1 MRYDPHLRSTGYCL
15 STALLLAVAASSAS
29 AAPTDPVNP
38 LTKRFLIGKGLDICD
53 QGGFFV
59 GGVPKVPTFGTP
71 RQVII
76 GDMYVQFEIP
86 NKRRQWPIIFIHGG
100 GLTGSDLDATPH
112 GTEGWFAHA
121 VRNNY
126 ATFVV
131 DQAGRGRSGFD
142 TTVINEAKATGNWD
156 LIPTFGEPAPS
167 SIWTSWFGHIIPA
180 GTNIITGTMIRHGDP
195 GDVNTAETD
204 PPSEAHGAYPPKYP
218 IPPVDS
224 SIDANILN
232 RVGAIGP
239 APNPANNAYLALNAY
254 KWHVPSTEVT
264 LPTSTC
270 ATCMPTTLSAAD
282 TWTPRALAEL
292 VERLGG
298 AILSPHSQSTSMV
311 LQVVRL
317 LKEKGKSNL
326 VKGILIP
333 EGGGTNFAASGTS
346 PQDYDNIPFL
356 LVNGDYR
363 PATTRQVNRA
373 FFAQLSAS
381 PIHQY
386 VDLDSP
392 TFGGKYLGTTHM
404 NMLGTNN
411 LDVLDFLLNFAE
423 QNIPNPNVQSSCPS
437 GPPPGKGPNK

>member
-1 MRYDPHLRSTGYCL
+1 
-15 STALLLAVAASSAS
+15 
-29 AAPTDPVNP
+29 
-38 LTKRFLIGKGLDICD
+38 
-53 QGGFFV
+53 
-59 GGVPKVPTFGTP
+59 
-71 RQVII
+71 
-76 GDMYVQFEIP
+76 
-86 NKRRQWPIIFIHGG
+86 
-100 GLTGSDLDATPH
+100 
-112 GTEGWFAHA
+112 
-121 VRNNY
+121 
-126 ATFVV
+126 VV
-131 DQAGRGRSGFD
+131 DQSGRGRSGFD
-142 TTVINEAKATGNWD
+142 TTVLNEAKLTGNLN

-167 SIWTSWFGHIIPA
+167 TIWTSWFGHIIPA

-195 GDVNTAETD
+195 GDINTAETD

-254 KWHVPSTEVT
+254 KWHVASTEVT

-270 ATCMPTTLSAAD
+270 ATCVPTTLSAAD

-333 EGGGTNFAASGTS
+333 EGAATNFAASGTS

-356 LVNGDYR
+356 LANGDYR
-363 PATTRQVNRA
+363 PAATRQVNRA
-373 FFAQLSAS
+373 FFAQLSPT

-411 LDVLDFLLNFAE
+411 LDILDFLLNFAE
-423 QNIPNPNVQSSCPS
+423 QNIPNPIVQSACPS
-437 GPPPGKGPNK
+437 GGPPEWVPGPPPGKGPKT